1 MNIEVISG
9 NVILVEDIPNLTPR
23 PIDLRELSGMP
34 VLVDQKVEVSVAGA
48 RLDIAYYNNANL
60 TMNGPAFYESHDLGT
75 KSDEYDVALRQDN
88 SWYYAQLV
96 SVSPSARTNSRITL
110 LSPQSQADK
119 ESPLIQIS

>member
-34 VLVDQKVEVSVAGA
+34 VLVDQKVELSLAGA
-48 RLDIAYYNNANL
+48 RLDIAYYHNANL
-60 TMNGPAFYESHDLGT
+60 TMNGPAFYESHDLGA
-75 KSDEYDVALRQDN
+75 KSEEYNVALRQDN
-88 SWYYAQLV
+88 NWYYAQLV
-96 SVSPSARTNSRITL
+96 SVSPSARTSSRITL